1 MATSRISEHLII
13 YLFPLWLFLVLKE
26 SHIKQSPTKKD
37 DSKTSKTSKTS
48 TKKTISSSP
57 AVPKSKKVSSPST
70 KRETGTPKKKAI
82 RESATEVESNT
93 VEASKGN
100 SMQELSLSTRP
111 KDEVVTYDEI
121 DFHLQEISGT
131 PTEVLIGPQSL
142 TRFEKARITGA
153 RSLQLSLGA
162 PSLIPIP
169 GGIKDSISLAVA
181 ELEARALPISIRRI
195 LPNGLYQDIPIDWLR

>member
-1 MATSRISEHLII
+1 
-13 YLFPLWLFLVLKE
+13 LFLVLKK
-26 SHIKQSPTKKD
+26 SPNKQS
-37 DSKTSKTSKTS
+37 S
-48 TKKTISSSP
+48 TKKETSKRKQKSSSL

-70 KRETGTPKKKAI
+70 KRIAHTSKKKA
-82 RESATEVESNT
+82 SKGLAKSVESDT
-93 VEASKGN
+93 TGGGKGN

-121 DFHLQEISGT
+121 DFQLQEISGSS
-131 PTEVLIGPQSL
+131 TEVMIGPQSL

-162 PSLIPIP
+162 PSLIAIP

-181 ELEARALPISIRRI
+181 ELEVRALPISIRRI

>member
-1 MATSRISEHLII
+1 
-13 YLFPLWLFLVLKE
+13 LFLVLKE
-26 SHIKQSPTKKD
+26 SSNKLS
-37 DSKTSKTSKTS
+37 S
-48 TKKTISSSP
+48 TKKETSKKKQKPSSSS
-57 AVPKSKKVSSPST
+57 AVPKSKKVSTPGT
-70 KRETGTPKKKAI
+70 KRAAGKSKKKAAI
-82 RESATEVESNT
+82 ALAKSVESEIT
-93 VEASKGN
+93 DGGKGN

-121 DFHLQEISGT
+121 DFQLQEISGSS
-131 PTEVLIGPQSL
+131 TEILIGPQSL

-162 PSLIPIP
+162 PSLIAIP

-181 ELEARALPISIRRI
+181 ELEVRALPISIRRI